1 MSLILVTG
9 GGGKTA
15 RRVSAQLAE
24 RGLEHRVAS
33 RSATGPGSVRF
44 DWSLPQTYDAALD
57 GVTAVYLVAPPGVV
71 DPLSAM
77 MPFLQCAL
85 EKGVTRFVLLSA
97 SSLEENGPMMGAVHG
112 WLRLNAP
119 SWIVLRPT
127 WFMQNFSEQQHL
139 PTILADDTIYSA
151 TDNGRVSF
159 IDAEDI
165 AAVAVVALTEPEFAN
180 GDLVLTGPDCLS
192 YDDVASQ
199 ISAVTGREIHHRR
212 LSAEDLTEWFVK
224 GGIPAAFAPAL
235 AAMDTAI
242 SLGAEDRTTQVVLNI
257 TGRPPG
263 SFQEFAVRNAPV
275 WNVTA

>member
-15 RRVSAQLAE
+15 RRVASQLAE

-44 DWSLPQTYDAALD
+44 DWTLPQTHDAALD
-57 GVTAVYLVAPPGVV
+57 GATAVYLVAPPGVAE
-71 DPLSAM
+71 PLPVM
-77 MPFLQCAL
+77 LPFLQRAL
-85 EKGVTRFVLLSA
+85 KKGVTRFVLLSA
-97 SSLEENGPMMGAVHG
+97 SALEENGPVMGAVHG
-112 WLRLNAP
+112 WLRVNVP

-139 PTILADDTIYSA
+139 PTILADGAIYSA
-151 TDNGRVSF
+151 TTDGRVSF

-165 AAVAVVALTEPEFAN
+165 AAVAVVALTQPGFAS
-180 GDLVLTGPDCLS
+180 GDFILTGPDCLS
-192 YDDVASQ
+192 YDDVAAL
-199 ISAVTGREIHHRR
+199 ISTAAGREIQHRR
-212 LSAEDLTEWFVK
+212 LSAEDLTEWFIK
-224 GGIPAAFAPAL
+224 GGMPGSFAPAL

-242 SLGAEDRTTQVVLNI
+242 SLGAEDRTTQDVFNI

-263 SFQEFAVRNAPV
+263 SFREFAARNASV
-275 WNVTA
+275 WNVIG

>member
-9 GGGKTA
+9 GGGKTG

-24 RGLEHRVAS
+24 SRLEHRVAS

-71 DPLSAM
+71 DPLSTM
-77 MPFLQCAL
+77 MPFLQRAL

-151 TDNGRVSF
+151 TDDGRVSF

-192 YDDVASQ
+192 YDD
-199 ISAVTGREIHHRR
+199 
-212 LSAEDLTEWFVK
+212 
-224 GGIPAAFAPAL
+224 AAFAPAL

-263 SFQEFAVRNAPV
+263 SFQEFAARNVPV

>member
-24 RGLEHRVAS
+24 RGIEHRVAS
-33 RSATGPGSVRF
+33 RSASGPGSVRF
-44 DWSLPQTYDAALD
+44 DWSLPQTHDSALD

-71 DPLSAM
+71 DPLSVM
-77 MPFLQCAL
+77 LPFLQRAL
-85 EKGVTRFVLLSA
+85 DKGVTRFVLLSA
-97 SSLEENGPMMGAVHG
+97 SSLEENGPVMGAVHG
-112 WLRLNAP
+112 WLRLHVP

-139 PTILADDTIYSA
+139 PTILAEGAIYSA
-151 TDNGRVSF
+151 TRNGRVSF

-165 AAVAVVALTEPEFAN
+165 AAVAVVALTEPGFAS
-180 GDLVLTGPDCLS
+180 GDMVLTGPNCLS
-192 YDDVASQ
+192 YDDVAAL
-199 ISAVTGREIHHRR
+199 ISTAAGREIRHHR
-212 LSAEDLTEWFVK
+212 LSVEDLTDWFVRA
-224 GGIPAAFAPAL
+224 GIPAAFAPAL

-242 SLGAEDRTTQVVLNI
+242 SDGAEDRTTQEVFNI

-263 SFQEFAVRNAPV
+263 SFQEFATQNARV
-275 WNVTA
+275 WKVPA

>member
-44 DWSLPQTYDAALD
+44 DWTLPQTHDAALD
-57 GVTAVYLVAPPGVV
+57 GVTAVYLVAPPGVAE
-71 DPLSAM
+71 PLPVM
-77 MPFLQCAL
+77 LPFLQRAL
-85 EKGVTRFVLLSA
+85 KKGVTRFVLLSA
-97 SSLEENGPMMGAVHG
+97 SALEENGPVMGAIHG
-112 WLRLNAP
+112 WLRVHVP
-119 SWIVLRPT
+119 SWVVLRPT

-139 PTILADDTIYSA
+139 PTILADGAIYSA
-151 TDNGRVSF
+151 TMDGRVSF

-165 AAVAVVALTEPEFAN
+165 AAVAVVALTEPGFAS
-180 GDLVLTGPDCLS
+180 GDLILTGPDCLS
-192 YDDVASQ
+192 YDDVASL
-199 ISAVTGREIHHRR
+199 ISTAAGRKIQHRR
-212 LSAEDLTEWFVK
+212 LSAEDLTEWFIK
-224 GGIPAAFAPAL
+224 GGMPGSFAPAL

-242 SLGAEDRTTQVVLNI
+242 SLGAEDRTTQDVFNI

-263 SFQEFAVRNAPV
+263 SFREFAARNASV
-275 WNVTA
+275 WNVIG